1 MSEAAFDR
9 LIDTPEL
16 KGDTMR
22 LALLLIVTAE
32 RSTMIITLTR
42 ADMAKRLGIAP
53 TNVSRLMTK
62 LAAVGLVV
70 QDGAVRRVNPTW
82 AFGADSKAH
91 GEAVAAHYLN
101 GGVGVDDRGDVVR
114 TVEPQTPRRAP
125 RPKGVKAPTR
135 ALRVVPVPSDP
146 GTAQGAQT
154 AVKGRRKAKAPAP
167 VDVDQVIPGQTT
179 IHDAGA

>member
-32 RSTMIITLTR
+32 RSTMIIKLTR

-62 LAAVGLVV
+62 LTAVGLVV
-70 QDGAVRRVNPTW
+70 QDGAVRKVNPTW

-101 GGVGVDDRGDVVR
+101 GGVGVGDERGDVVR
-114 TVEPQTPRRAP
+114 SVTKSP
-125 RPKGVKAPTR
+125 RPPRTKGHKAPSRGLHVAPTT
-135 ALRVVPVPSDP
+135 PVQ
-146 GTAQGAQT
+146 GAAQGAQT
-154 AVKGRRKAKAPAP
+154 TVKGRRKAKAPAT